1 MYASLSTTEN
11 QSAVKAIS
19 LIDGKFTASEAA
31 DILNALL
38 DKKINFHKIQRLK
51 RLEGNC
57 EDQCRFDNGRLGEL
71 TSEKERLRAI
81 LKEVRKDGKKLLIT
95 STIDIEIID

>member
-1 MYASLSTTEN
+1 MHAS
-11 QSAVKAIS
+11 QSANEIKSDVRAIS

-57 EDQCRFDNGRLGEL
+57 DDACRFDNGRLGEL
-71 TSEKERLRAI
+71 TSEKDRLKAI
-81 LKEVRKDGKKLLIT
+81 LREVRKDGKKLVIT
-95 STIDIEIID
+95 STINIEITD

>member
-1 MYASLSTTEN
+1 MIATQSTNDIE
-11 QSAVKAIS
+11 SAIRAIS

-51 RLEGNC
+51 RLEGNSD
-57 EDQCRFDNGRLGEL
+57 DQCRFDSGRLGEL
-71 TSEKERLRAI
+71 TSEKDRLKTI
-81 LKEVRKDGKKLLIT
+81 LREVRKDGKKLVIT
-95 STIDIEIID
+95 STINIEITD